1 MNFTTNPGVQ
11 RQIIIIANNL
21 RSIHNVG
28 SLLRTADGL
37 GVNKIILCGYTPHPS
52 TSNDDRLPHEAAKI
66 TRQIHKTAL
75 GAEESMNWEWQPDAL
90 QVISRL
96 KAEGYTIAALEQ
108 TANSTTLPGFSPPD
122 KIALILGREVE
133 GVEPEVLE
141 KCDISL
147 EIPMFGQKES
157 FNVTQAAAIAMY
169 HIKFSANNSK
179 FSS

>member
-1 MNFTTNPGVQ
+1 MIFTTPPDTK
-11 RQIIIIANNL
+11 RQIIVIANNL
-21 RSIHNVG
+21 RSIHNAG

-37 GVNKIILCGYTPHPS
+37 GIDKVILCGYTPHPS
-52 TSNDDRLPHEAAKI
+52 VPNDPRLPHEAAKI

-75 GAEESMNWEWQPDAL
+75 GAEESMDWEWQPDVF
-90 QVISRL
+90 QVINRL
-96 KAEGYTIAALEQ
+96 KTEGYKIAALEQ
-108 TANSTTLPGFSPPD
+108 TANSTTLPDFSPPN

-141 KCDISL
+141 QCEISL

-169 HIKFSANNSK
+169 HIKFSD
-179 FSS
+179 